1 MSKFQ
6 TVVEDTVEIMT
17 NNPMQAVVLEGAPGG
32 GKTACAHVVASA
44 LTVDSEAFFMF
55 RPSTKD
61 ETDLS
66 GLPTFNNDEGFVEW
80 LPAEIIYR
88 INQAAEKFGKAF
100 LLIDEIGHS
109 TTRMYNGLASLML
122 DNEIGGHKMDDRVL
136 KFATTN
142 RTEDKAGV
150 TRMPTHMAN
159 RLAHFSLESN
169 LDGWVDWALTAGLP
183 IWLIAFLRFK
193 PNLLNDFDPS
203 RKVNPTERMWELLSK
218 AVRDTTPD
226 GTFFRISE
234 GMVGA
239 GAAAELSAFKSV
251 MYKLPS
257 VDQVLLSPKD
267 FPIPDDEP
275 AVMFALMGA
284 LGANATKDNFDR
296 TCTYLLRCPP
306 EFQVLAIK
314 DGMKLHPEV
323 KQTRAFTEWALK
335 NKSIFM

>member
-1 MSKFQ
+1 MAKFA
-6 TVVEDTVEIMT
+6 TIVEDTVEVMS
-17 NNPMQAVVLEGAPGG
+17 NNAMQPVVLEGAPGG
-32 GKTACAHVVASA
+32 GKTACSKAISTA
-44 LTVDSEAFFMF
+44 LTVPDDAFFMF

-66 GLPTFNNDEGFVEW
+66 GLPDFSEEDYVYW
-80 LPAEIIYR
+80 KPAEIIYR
-88 INQAAEKFGKAF
+88 INEACEKFGKAF
-100 LLIDEIGHS
+100 LLIDELGHS
-109 TTRMYNGLASLML
+109 TTRMYNGLAGLML
-122 DNEIGGHKMDDRVL
+122 DNEVGGHKMDPRCY

-159 RLAHFSLESN
+159 RLVHFALESN

-183 IWLIAFLRFK
+183 VWLIAFLRFK
-193 PNLLNDFDPS
+193 PGLLNDFDSS
-203 RKVNPTERMWELLSK
+203 RKVNPTERTWELLSK

-234 GMVGA
+234 GIVGA

-306 EFQVLAIK
+306 EFQVLGVK
-314 DGMKLHPEV
+314 DALKLHPEV
-323 KQTRAFTEWALK
+323 MQTRAFTEWAIK
-335 NKSIFM
+335 NKGVFM

>member
-1 MSKFQ
+1 MAMFKI
-6 TVVEDTVEIMT
+6 VVDDAVEVLT
-17 NNPMQAVVLEGAPGG
+17 NNPMQAIVLEGAPGG
-32 GKTACAHVVASA
+32 GKTACSKAIASA
-44 LTVDSEAFFMF
+44 LTVPEEAQIMF

-66 GLPTFNNDEGFVEW
+66 GLPDFSEEEFVYW
-80 LPAEIIYR
+80 KPAEVIYR
-88 INQAAEKFGKAF
+88 LNEAAEKFGKAF
-100 LLIDEIGHS
+100 LTIDELGHS
-109 TTRMYNGLASLML
+109 TVRMYNGLAGLML
-122 DNEIGGHKMDDRVL
+122 DNEIGGHKLDPRVY

-159 RLAHFSLESN
+159 RLVHFALESN
-169 LDGWVDWALTAGLP
+169 LDGWVDWALDARLP
-183 IWLIAFLRFK
+183 MWLIAFLRFK
-193 PNLLNDFDPS
+193 PQLLNDFDPS

-218 AVRDTTPD
+218 AIRDTTPD
-226 GTFFRISE
+226 DRFFRISE

-239 GAAAELSAFKSV
+239 GAAAELAAFKSV

-284 LGANATKDNFDR
+284 LAANATKDNFDR

-306 EFQVLAIK
+306 EFQVLSVK
-314 DGMKLHPEV
+314 DSMKLHPEV
-323 KQTRAFTEWALK
+323 KQTRAFVEWSVK
-335 NKSIFM
+335 NKSVFM